1 MRPVVAALN
10 WTSTG
15 GLGATEA
22 LRSSDVDV
30 GEDEGDEFH
39 DWGPSC
45 AKQ

>member
-15 GLGATEA
+15 ALRATEA

-30 GEDEGDEFH
+30 GKDEGEGFH
-39 DWGPSC
+39 EWGP
-45 AKQ
+45 